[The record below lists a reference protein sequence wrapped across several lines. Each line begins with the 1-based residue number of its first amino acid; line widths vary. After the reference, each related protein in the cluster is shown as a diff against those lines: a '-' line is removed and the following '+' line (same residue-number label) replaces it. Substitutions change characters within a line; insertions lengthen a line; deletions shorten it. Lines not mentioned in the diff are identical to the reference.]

1 MTQLLKNTVQHP
13 TFTKTF
19 FKGLMVSFGLCSL
32 VYMYFLGTIIFNII
46 NRKTI
51 DQEARV
57 LTSDIGTLE
66 LRYLSRTQ
74 ELDLAYAQA
83 RGFVEPRELHFAQKV
98 TTEKG
103 LSFRTP
109 DDF

>member
-1 MTQLLKNTVQHP
+1 MFCRIYVL
-13 TFTKTF
+13 
-19 FKGLMVSFGLCSL
+19 
-32 VYMYFLGTIIFNII
+32 LGTIIFNII

-98 TTEKG
+98 TTEKVCHSVR
-103 LSFRTP
+103 LMISKESFHV
-109 DDF
+109 FILFLL